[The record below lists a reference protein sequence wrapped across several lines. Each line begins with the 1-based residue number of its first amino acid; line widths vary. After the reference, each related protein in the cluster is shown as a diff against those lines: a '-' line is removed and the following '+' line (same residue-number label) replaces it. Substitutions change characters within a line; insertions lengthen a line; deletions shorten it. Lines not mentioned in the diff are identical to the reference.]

1 MQGLLDPGEYGVGG
15 HGGGRHQRRGLPHH
29 LLPRHLLRILLL
41 LPKSGSPGVGFRQWT
56 LDESYLAWALPSF
69 SWRLRHVFPRFSN
82 SHFVWRR
89 NGYFSRDSR
98 SYLLKLFGI
107 FITKSVRNLANRRVD
122 NSMHH
127 EGGSLSN
134 DLWIQCDHLGNLSLK
149 GFHL

>member
-1 MQGLLDPGEYGVGG
+1 MAAAATSAVVFHTICSLATSSASSFSCRSLAALGLD
-15 HGGGRHQRRGLPHH
+15 
-29 LLPRHLLRILLL
+29 
-41 LPKSGSPGVGFRQWT
+41 FRQWT
-56 LDESYLAWALPSF
+56 LNESYLAWALPSF

-89 NGYFSRDSR
+89 NSYFSRDSR
-98 SYLLKLFGI
+98 SYFLKLFGI
-107 FITKSVRNLANRRVD
+107 FITKSVRNLVNRSVD

-134 DLWIQCDHLGNLSLK
+134 DLRKSCDHLGNLSLK